1 MLLMSNLI
9 NYNFNGD
16 QVRLVM
22 VDSEPWFIAAD
33 VCKSLGLN
41 NVTKAL
47 LALDN
52 EDKALTSIQGITK
65 GNDSVNIINESGM
78 YTLTLRCRDAVK
90 EGTKPYRFRKWVTGE
105 VLPSIRKTGGYSV
118 DSFNIPKSLPE
129 ALRLAADLEEQNQQ
143 LQIENKEKS
152 QKIESLES
160 LFKHGESITQ
170 FCKKLNGVNV
180 MDVSKFLEKK
190 NWIYNES
197 KSNVRWRVKSYA
209 RDKYMTEEV
218 TEITPHGAEP
228 FTVNK
233 PVLLKNGAVKLYDY
247 YIKGMLPMKKTWNG
261 EYTQDKELR
270 GAA

>member
-1 MLLMSNLI
+1 MSNLI

-22 VDSEPWFIAAD
+22 VESEPWFIAAD
-33 VCKSLGLN
+33 VCASLNIDSSQTRKLDDDE
-41 NVTKAL
+41 KAL
-47 LALDN
+47 Y
-52 EDKALTSIQGITK
+52 SIQTLGGKQDVAIL
-65 GNDSVNIINESGM
+65 SESGV
-78 YTLTLRCRDAVK
+78 YTLTLRCRDAMK
-90 EGTKPYRFRKWVTGE
+90 KGTKPYRFRKWVTGE
-105 VLPSIRKTGGYSV
+105 VLPSVRKTGGYSV

-143 LQIENKEKS
+143 LQLENKEKS

-160 LFKHGESITQ
+160 LFQQGETIPQ

-180 MDVSKFLEKK
+180 MQVCTYLEGR
-190 NWIYNES
+190 NWLYNES
-197 KSNVRWRVKSYA
+197 KSGVRWRVKSYA
-209 RDKYMTEEV
+209 RDKYLTEEGTV
-218 TEITPHGAEP
+218 IDKQGQEP
-228 FTVNK
+228 FIVNT
-233 PVLLKNGAVKLYDY
+233 PILLKNGAVKLYDY